1 MADQQRDVVR
11 SITQRWHA
19 NGEHI
24 EAGGFAMMIGMAIVG
39 RLLGRFQARWLI
51 VFGLIVAA
59 AGVFQMASF
68 NLDVDFRTA
77 MWARTIQALGMAFL
91 FVPINTS
98 AFSTVPREKLAYAT
112 GLMNLF
118 RNIGGSAGIAMVT
131 TILARREQFHQQV
144 LVSHLTPLDPA
155 YGDMLRNTTAA
166 IAARGSNVVDA
177 ANQAQG
183 VL

>member
-1 MADQQRDVVR
+1 
-11 SITQRWHA
+11 
-19 NGEHI
+19 
-24 EAGGFAMMIGMAIVG
+24 
-39 RLLGRFQARWLI
+39 
-51 VFGLIVAA
+51 
-59 AGVFQMASF
+59 MASF
-68 NLDVDFRTA
+68 NLNVDFTTA

-118 RNIGGSAGIAMVT
+118 RNVGGSAGIAMVT

-144 LVSHLTPLDPA
+144 LVSHLTPLDPS
-155 YGDMLRNTTAA
+155 YTEMLRSTTAA
-166 IAARGSNVVDA
+166 IAARGSSVVDA

-183 VL
+183 VVYGIVQRQAAMLAVTDTFWVLALIFLAMIPLAVFLKPTSPQAAPHMVE